1 MKNAAELGVGYTEP
15 VPLGWPAV
23 ARPDGV
29 AMSEDASVPRELS
42 TWLDRSRWAKLA
54 EILIAILGPATFLLT
69 TAPMAHG
76 DPLRFQA
83 LVWVTNGLMLALV
96 WAGLRLRGQNWSH
109 FGLRFARPTPR
120 VVFRAV
126 GVSLIV
132 LAAAVLAFLVG
143 AVVAANIFGVPEGP
157 NTSGYGYMR
166 GNLPMLLG
174 ALAAAYVMSSFGE
187 EVFYRGFLIHRL
199 AELAGGPRRWAL
211 AVVVSA
217 TVFGLAHFSW
227 GPSGMIQTGFMGLA
241 LGVAYLRLEKNL
253 WMTTLAHAYMDTI
266 LFVQMY
272 LGG

>member
-1 MKNAAELGVGYTEP
+1 M
-15 VPLGWPAV
+15 V
-23 ARPDGV
+23 ARQIGV
-29 AMSEDASVPRELS
+29 LMSQAASLSRQLS

-54 EILIAILGPATFLLT
+54 EILVALLGPIVLLLT
-69 TAPMAHG
+69 AAPIAHG

-83 LVWVTNGLMLALV
+83 LMWVTNGLMLAFV
-96 WAGLRLRGQNWSH
+96 WAGLRVRGQNWSH

-120 VVFRAV
+120 VVLRAV
-126 GVSLIV
+126 GVSLLV
-132 LAAAVLAFLVG
+132 LAIAVLGFLVG
-143 AVVAANIFGVPEGP
+143 AVVAANIFGIPEGP

-166 GNLPMLLG
+166 GNLPMLLS

-199 AELAGGPRRWAL
+199 AELAEGPRRWAL
-211 AVVVSA
+211 AVVGSA

-241 LGVAYLRLEKNL
+241 LGVAYLRLGKNL
-253 WMTTLAHAYMDTI
+253 WLTILAHAYMDTI

-272 LGG
+272 LAG